1 MKQIKDKFFKKFI
14 TPSELEKRVNE
25 LACEINNEFAEKNPL
40 LIGVLNGSF
49 IFLSDLFKKITID
62 CEVCFIRVASYQKTS
77 SSGKVKEIIGLNED
91 ISGRDIIIVEDIVDT
106 GLTISEIKR
115 QLGEKSPASL
125 KIMTLLYKPDAI
137 KTDVTLDYV
146 GFEIENKFV
155 VGYGLDYDGFGRN
168 IDEILVLA

>member
-1 MKQIKDKFFKKFI
+1 M
-14 TPSELEKRVNE
+14 
-25 LACEINNEFAEKNPL
+25 
-40 LIGVLNGSF
+40 
-49 IFLSDLFKKITID
+49 
-62 CEVCFIRVASYQKTS
+62 
-77 SSGKVKEIIGLNED
+77 NED

-125 KIMTLLYKPDAI
+125 KIMTLLYKPDAL
-137 KTDVTLDYV
+137 KTDVKLDYV